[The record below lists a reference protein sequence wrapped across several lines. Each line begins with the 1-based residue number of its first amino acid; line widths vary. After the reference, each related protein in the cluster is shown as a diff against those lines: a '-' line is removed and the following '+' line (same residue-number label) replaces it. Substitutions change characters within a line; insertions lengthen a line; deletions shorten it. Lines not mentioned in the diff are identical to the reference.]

1 MTESPILRD
10 LTWVVTAAAAGLL
23 LARAVRLPPMVA
35 YMVAGLVL
43 GPLTG
48 LVAVGESVERI
59 SEVGIALLLFLVGLE
74 LSLDRIRDIGRVA
87 VLAGAGQILV
97 TAAGGFGLATL
108 LGFTPVAAGFIALA
122 VTFSSTVVVVKL
134 LEHRGELTSL
144 HGRMAVGILLVQDV
158 VVALALTVL
167 AGIGG
172 SGPAGAVAVTAG
184 LGRAFAGTVLLAVV
198 AFLAARWALP
208 RLFAWLARSQEAVFV
223 WSLSWCFLLVLLAHA
238 LHLSVELG
246 AFAAGVAL
254 AQLPHNEDLV
264 RRVQPLVDFFL
275 AVFFVSLGIRLD
287 PGAAA
292 GSLGAAVVLS
302 LFVLAGKPLV
312 VMLLLPR
319 FGVGGRTAFMTGLY
333 LGQTSEFSFIL
344 ASLGLAA
351 GLIDHAL
358 LSLIGVMGLATIGVS
373 ATLIGAAGRVRDAAA
388 AAGLLQPLTSS
399 DPAGPLPPD
408 AEPGGHAIVVG
419 MNTLGRRLA
428 RELVDRGHD
437 VLALDVDPAKLRG
450 LPCRTMAADAEQP
463 AVLAQAGLARAG
475 LLVSTL
481 QIEDTNRLLAYR
493 ARAAGVPACIHAFD
507 ASLVRELEE
516 LGVAHLMVSKH
527 EGIRQLATEL
537 RRLGVID

>member
-1 MTESPILRD
+1 MEFPILRD
-10 LTWVVTAAAAGLL
+10 LTWVVTSAAAALL

-35 YMVAGLVL
+35 YMVAGLAF

-48 LVAVGESVERI
+48 LVAVGDSVDRI

-108 LGFTPVAAGFIALA
+108 LGFTPVAAAFIALA

-167 AGIGG
+167 AGLGG
-172 SGPAGAVAVTAG
+172 SGPAGAAAVAAG
-184 LGRAFAGTVLLAVV
+184 LGRAFTGTVLLAVV

-223 WSLSWCFLLVLLAHA
+223 WSLSWCFLLVLIAHT

-246 AFAAGVAL
+246 AFVAGVAL

-292 GSLGAAVVLS
+292 GSLGAALALS

-312 VMLLLPR
+312 VMALLPR
-319 FGVGGRTAFMTGLY
+319 FGSDRRTAFMTGLC

-358 LSLIGVMGLATIGVS
+358 LSLIGVVGLTTIGVS

-388 AAGLLQPLTSS
+388 TVGLLAPLGPP
-399 DPAGPLPPD
+399 DPAPLARD
-408 AEPGGHAIVVG
+408 AEPSGHAIVVG
-419 MNTLGRRLA
+419 MNTLGRRLVGD
-428 RELVDRGHD
+428 LVGRGHD
-437 VLALDVDPAKLRG
+437 VLALDMDPAKLRG
-450 LPCRTMAADAEQP
+450 LPCRTLAADAEQP
-463 AVLAQAGLARAG
+463 AVLEHAGLARAG

-493 ARAAGVPACIHAFD
+493 ARAAGVPASIHAFD
-507 ASLVRELEE
+507 ASLVRELEA

-527 EGIRQLATEL
+527 EGIRQLATEM